1 MRTYKLLELE
11 RREDKK
17 REEHRLYGM
26 LQVLD
31 GVLPYKR
38 VMDDSGTERLFALLV
53 DGRRTQF
60 LHKRVEICCR
70 QCGLSILNV
79 SDANEDMA
87 KAAMRGEL
95 SGQVVEKAPA
105 SLHTIYGDI

>member
-17 REEHRLYGM
+17 KEEHRLYGM
-26 LQVLD
+26 LQLMD

-38 VMDDSGTERLFALLV
+38 KYDDDKEHLYALIV
-53 DGRRTQF
+53 EGRRVQF
-60 LHKRVEICCR
+60 LHKRVEVCCR
-70 QCGLSILNV
+70 ECGLSILNV
-79 SDANEDMA
+79 TDVGEEQA

-95 SGQVVEKAPA
+95 SGQVEDAKPA
-105 SLHTIYGDI
+105 HFLLGGVGLQ